1 MRLASWSLPLVLA
14 ALAPIITPSPS
25 SAQGLLIAE
34 FVAGPARDWDG
45 SGTFSSRDDEW
56 IELYNAG
63 DLALDL
69 SGHWVTDSD
78 SIPRFAPTGILDSHQ
93 RIVITGK
100 MSVDWERATG
110 HPVFGLS
117 LGNTGDA
124 VMLWRASGTDTV
136 LVDSYTYRSHEA
148 AADRAVGRLGDSGAW
163 ALFDGLNPYTGTTPP
178 MGTGCSPTFGGAAEC
193 GVTPARP
200 MTWGDLKRRYR

>member
-14 ALAPIITPSPS
+14 ALTLLFSPSPS
-25 SAQGLLIAE
+25 SAQGLVIAE

-63 DLALDL
+63 SAAVDLTPY
-69 SGHWVTDSD
+69 WVTDGD
-78 SIPRFAPTGILDSHQ
+78 SIPRFASSAVLGPHERL
-93 RIVITGK
+93 VITGK
-100 MSVDWERATG
+100 TSVDWERATG

-124 VMLWRASGTDTV
+124 VMLWRTNGADTT

-163 ALFDGLNPYTGTTPP
+163 ALFDGLNPYTGATPP
-178 MGTGCSPTFGGAAEC
+178 PGTGCSPTFGGPTEC
-193 GVTPARP
+193 GVTPTKP
-200 MTWGDLKRRYR
+200 VTWGELMRRYR

>member
-1 MRLASWSLPLVLA
+1 MRLASSLPLVLA
-14 ALAPIITPSPS
+14 VLAPLITPSAS

-63 DLALDL
+63 DVAVDV
-69 SGHWVTDSD
+69 SGHWVTDGD
-78 SIPRFAPTGILDSHQ
+78 SIPRFAPSGMLGPRE

-124 VMLWRASGTDTV
+124 VMLWRSNGVDTT

-178 MGTGCSPTFGGAAEC
+178 PGTGCSPTFGGPTEC
-193 GVTPARP
+193 GVTPTRP
-200 MTWGDLKRRYR
+200 VTWGDLKRRYR